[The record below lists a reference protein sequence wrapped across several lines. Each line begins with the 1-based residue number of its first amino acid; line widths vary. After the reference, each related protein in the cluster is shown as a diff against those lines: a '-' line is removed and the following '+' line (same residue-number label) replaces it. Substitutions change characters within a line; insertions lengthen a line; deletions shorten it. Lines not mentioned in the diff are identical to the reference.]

1 MRCGNQWPSCTSLG
15 YRCKWKLI
23 MKTLKFKVLAIIFG
37 VTQLGM
43 ALHASAEELSV
54 ATFVPPQHHSN
65 AVMFKWFGEELAKR
79 SNGSLTMKLYPAGQL
94 GAGPVQQ
101 YKRAVEGVADIVF
114 GVAAYTPA
122 IFPKTM
128 LAIPPGKAETSA
140 DATKRILAV
149 YEEHLSS
156 EYQDV
161 KMLAMTTA
169 AGVGVA
175 STKDVSTMAG
185 FKGAKIVPY
194 AALTTP
200 IIEAMGGVPVQMP
213 VTEMYTG
220 LSTGTIDGAYSTYN
234 NMTPPWNF
242 WDVSKFFVENVPVQ
256 HAVVFVLMN
265 KERYESLSD
274 DHKAIVDQL
283 AGEPMSMK
291 GAEGFDGADA
301 KSLAMMESTTDKGFK
316 RVRVSDEERAK
327 MDAAVSEGLEIIFSD
342 YESRGVTDA
351 RKIYQA
357 INQ

>member
-1 MRCGNQWPSCTSLG
+1 MKLIKPLSFVLVLIGSQIGTSLS
-15 YRCKWKLI
+15 
-23 MKTLKFKVLAIIFG
+23 
-37 VTQLGM
+37 
-43 ALHASAEELSV
+43 ASAEELSV

-128 LAIPPGKAETSA
+128 LAIPPGKAATSA
-140 DATKRILAV
+140 EATKRILAV
-149 YEEHLSS
+149 YDQHLAS
-156 EYQDV
+156 EYKDV

-169 AGVGVA
+169 AGLGIA
-175 STKDVSTMAG
+175 ATRDVSTMAG
-185 FKGAKIVPY
+185 LQGAKIVPY

-200 IIEAMGGVPVQMP
+200 IIEAMGAVPVQMP

-220 LSTGTIDGAYSTYN
+220 LSTGTIDGAYATYN

-265 KERYESLSD
+265 KERYAGLSAE
-274 DHKAIVDQL
+274 HKAVIDQL

-301 KSLAMMESTTDKGFK
+301 KSIAMMESTEGKGYK
-316 RVRVSDEERAK
+316 RVRVSDEERLK
-327 MDAAVSEGLEIIFSD
+327 MDAAVVEGLEVIFSD
-342 YESRGVTDA
+342 YEKRGISNA
-351 RKIYQA
+351 SEIYNA
-357 INQ
+357 INK